1 MKLKNYRPRPMR
13 QVEYGGVSIS
23 IPADH
28 EWVAMD
34 ANGEIYSYSNMP
46 EYNEDIKVWGGN
58 SFESTC
64 LFRGSAEPSSRND
77 ARNSLRNYPIGEQA

>member
-1 MKLKNYRPRPMR
+1 MKLKNFTPRPMR
-13 QVEYGGVSIS
+13 EVEYFGETIS

-34 ANGEIYSYSNMP
+34 ANGEIYSHSNMP
-46 EYNEDIKVWGGN
+46 EYNEDIKVWGGK

-64 LFRGSAEPSSRND
+64 LFRGAAEPSSRND
-77 ARNSLRNYPIGEQA
+77 ARNSLRHYPIGAK